1 MLGALTLV
9 VLSSVPLPYA
19 AHAQTSVSVAID
31 LSPSASVEEG
41 TAIAVTMSF
50 GNLTFDDDRA
60 TTDYAFRADVVG
72 ADACEGSRLGVDRY
86 MYQVDENPE
95 TRDATIA
102 ASCPAGD
109 YTIQASVSSPGNEE
123 LASASTA
130 FSVAAPPPPTAAIA
144 LAPSDTVIEGDE
156 IVVTMSFGN
165 LEGDSDRSDVDYIF
179 RADVKDSEDGN
190 ADQCEDRAGGFGLGV
205 DRYMWR
211 VDEDPEVRTGTISA
225 SCASG
230 DHTVEVSISSPDN
243 VELASA
249 TAHFT
254 VAAPEVSIVA
264 DTTPVTE
271 GADAT
276 FALSR
281 TGPTKAALTVDVSV
295 TESRGML
302 SGTPP
307 ATAKF
312 AVGDSSA
319 TLTVAT
325 ANDNVV
331 EAASDVTATITATN
345 DDRYQIAANEA
356 TVTVE
361 DNDTAEFALAVS
373 PATITE
379 AGTGAATVTAIIT
392 NSVTFA
398 RDQDI
403 AISLGGSAAPG
414 SDFTFTD
421 AEGRTLSRP
430 YALRL
435 REGMSSVTGTVTAV
449 NDARDDDAETI
460 VIVASYGGIAID
472 TAHTLTITD
481 DDDASG
487 LELKSL
493 AVTGD
498 GRDMYPQF
506 DPGTLHYGVRCS
518 DQDTLTLILSTKDED
533 TRLVVNGIQ
542 QISNQ
547 NAEVELSG
555 VNSDSDIVVLL
566 SNVDGAATTYVVH
579 CLAADFPVITAKK
592 TSGASDGLIT
602 FSVRSDNQETHKWF
616 YVAVIDNNGVPRFR
630 HRIDSDRPGTHF
642 KYHKDGKYPF
652 SYAQPA
658 GDIPNYIGSTQRN
671 WMIVVLNEELEQVQT
686 VQAAAP
692 LAHTNAHDFVIKGN
706 GNYVLMAY
714 EPTERDLSDFLD
726 EHGKPYSATE
736 GTSDSVI
743 QEVTPE
749 GVEVNRWNSW
759 DHMAVED
766 CTQHRF
772 PNDYAHI
779 NSLQEVDE
787 GDIIASFRGCSKVLR
802 IDGATGDVE
811 WRLGRSNR
819 SDEDWEALG
828 VPPPLAILN
837 DPYGEFCGQHSAR
850 IIGNG
855 NLVLFDNGGHCVFD
869 PKELISQRQ
878 GGNFSRVVEY
888 SLDLD
893 EGEATFMRHHSLH
906 GTDNMYARSQG
917 HIELMESGNW
927 LVSWGRGHLDDDPHT
942 PLPPDTSI
950 SEVDPSTGEEVLS
963 IKLTYAGN
971 DVVLPTR
978 AYFLRHDQLALARA
992 IFAPIVTWVSFGGLA
1007 HNVAGATVTVGNPDG
1022 SSQTVHLRYRT
1033 GGCGEHGC
1041 GGLECG
1047 ANGNHDDCQLEHHA
1061 ERADAGDRI

>member
-1 MLGALTLV
+1 
-9 VLSSVPLPYA
+9 
-19 AHAQTSVSVAID
+19 
-31 LSPSASVEEG
+31 
-41 TAIAVTMSF
+41 
-50 GNLTFDDDRA
+50 
-60 TTDYAFRADVVG
+60 
-72 ADACEGSRLGVDRY
+72 
-86 MYQVDENPE
+86 
-95 TRDATIA
+95 
-102 ASCPAGD
+102 
-109 YTIQASVSSPGNEE
+109 
-123 LASASTA
+123 
-130 FSVAAPPPPTAAIA
+130 
-144 LAPSDTVIEGDE
+144 
-156 IVVTMSFGN
+156 
-165 LEGDSDRSDVDYIF
+165 
-179 RADVKDSEDGN
+179 
-190 ADQCEDRAGGFGLGV
+190 
-205 DRYMWR
+205 
-211 VDEDPEVRTGTISA
+211 
-225 SCASG
+225 
-230 DHTVEVSISSPDN
+230 
-243 VELASA
+243 
-249 TAHFT
+249 
-254 VAAPEVSIVA
+254 
-264 DTTPVTE
+264 
-271 GADAT
+271 
-276 FALSR
+276 
-281 TGPTKAALTVDVSV
+281 
-295 TESRGML
+295 ML

-312 AVGDSSA
+312 AAGDSSA

-373 PATITE
+373 PATVTE
-379 AGTGAATVTAIIT
+379 AGTGAATVTATIT

-403 AISLGGSAAPG
+403 VITLSGSAAPG

-435 REGMSSVTGTVTAV
+435 RAGMSSVTGTVTAV

-498 GRDMYPQF
+498 GRDWYPQF

-518 DQDTLTLILSTKDED
+518 DQDTLTLVLSTKDEG
-533 TRLVVNGIQ
+533 TRLAVNGIQ
-542 QISNQ
+542 QSSNQ
-547 NAEVELSG
+547 NAEVELTR
-555 VNSDSDIVVLL
+555 VNSDNDIVVLL

-579 CLAADFPVITAKK
+579 CLDADFPVITATK
-592 TSGASDGLIT
+592 TSGASDGLIAI
-602 FSVRSDNQETHKWF
+602 SVRSGKQETHQWF
-616 YVAVIDNNGVPRFR
+616 YVAVVDNNGVPRFR
-630 HRIDSDRPGTHF
+630 HRIDSERPGSHF

-652 SYAQPA
+652 SYALPA
-658 GDIPNYIGSTQRN
+658 GDIPNYIGSTQGN

-686 VQAAAP
+686 VQTATP

-706 GNYVLMAY
+706 GHYVLMAY
-714 EPTERDLSDFLD
+714 EPAERDLSDFLD
-726 EHGKPYSATE
+726 EHGNPYSATE
-736 GTSDSVI
+736 GTADSVI

-759 DHMAVED
+759 DHMALED

-779 NSLQEVDE
+779 NSLQEVDG
-787 GDIIASFRGCSKVLR
+787 GDIIASFRGCSQVLR
-802 IDGATGDVE
+802 IDGATGEVE

-828 VPPPLAILN
+828 VLPPLAILN

-855 NLVLFDNGGHCVFD
+855 NLLLFDNGAHCVID
-869 PKELISQRQ
+869 PKELVSQRQ

-888 SLDLD
+888 SLGLD
-893 EGEATFMRHHSLH
+893 KGEATFVRHHSLH

-927 LVSWGRGHLDDDPHT
+927 LVSWGRGHFDDDPHT

-963 IKLTYAGN
+963 IKLTYAGD

-992 IFAPIVTWVSFGGLA
+992 IFAPIVTWVSFDGLT
-1007 HNVAGATVTVGNPDG
+1007 HNGAGATVTVGNPDG

-1033 GGCGEHGC
+1033 AAVGSTDAGAWSAAQTATTTTASVDLTLSGLTPGTEYEAQASLDSGFPAASTVTSAFTTLNDATAPTVTVELSPSGSVTEGAGIAVTMTF
-1041 GGLECG
+1041 GGLTFD
-1047 ANGNHDDCQLEHHA
+1047 ADRVTTDYIF
-1061 ERADAGDRI
+1061 RADVVDADACEGEALHHLAWGWTPTLTKWTRIWRLA